1 MQKARI
7 GIIGG
12 SGLYKIEGLKGVKS
26 VSITTPFGK
35 PSGKYTIGKL
45 ADKTVAFLPRHDI
58 GHRILPTELNYRA
71 NIYGFKKLGVERIIA
86 VSAVGSLKEEIAPLD
101 IVIPHQ
107 FFDRTTKRPSTFF
120 GDGIVAHIAFAEPI
134 CIDLSNILYE
144 SAKKI
149 GANVHRGGTYI
160 NMEGPA
166 FSTMS
171 ESNVYR
177 QWGMDIIG
185 MTNLVEAK
193 LAREA
198 EICYATLALVT
209 DYDCWHPEHDKVT
222 VEMII
227 QNLTKNTNNA
237 KKIIELAIPQ
247 IPLHR
252 KCKCKDALKDA
263 IITDRKIIPRSIIK
277 KLKPIIGK
285 YIQPLHAK
293 AG

>member
-1 MQKARI
+1 MQKATI

-12 SGLYKIEGLKGVKS
+12 SGLYKLEGLKDIKS
-26 VSITTPFGK
+26 VSIATPFGK
-35 PSGKYTIGKL
+35 PSSKYILGKL
-45 ADKTVAFLPRHDI
+45 GKRTIAFLPRHDI
-58 GHRILPTELNYRA
+58 GHRLLPTELNYRA

-86 VSAVGSLKEEIAPLD
+86 ISAVGSLKENIAPLD

-120 GDGIVAHIAFAEPI
+120 GDGIVGHIAFANPI
-134 CIDLSNILYE
+134 CMDLAGILYE
-144 SAKKI
+144 SSKKT
-149 GANVHRGGTYI
+149 GANVHWGSTYL
-160 NMEGPA
+160 NMEGPQ
-166 FSTMS
+166 FSTKA

-209 DYDCWHPEHDKVT
+209 DYDCWHPEHDSVT

-227 QNLTKNTNNA
+227 QNLTKNIANA
-237 KKIIELAIPQ
+237 TKVIELTIPQ
-247 IPLHR
+247 IPEGR
-252 KCKCKDALKDA
+252 TCRCKDALKDA
-263 IITDRKIIPRSIIK
+263 IITDRKIIPEKTKK
-277 KLKPIIGK
+277 KLRSIIGK
-285 YIQPLHAK
+285 YIH
-293 AG
+293 